1 MRDGWLILLF
11 AISIICNTYFFI
23 SAIPVFRDNVSVIKA
38 TVFGTIGYFFVH
50 TAVSAILITAGFFSV
65 EKTVLISLAVSL
77 LSVVFSV
84 VKFRLSTFKKIKFD
98 KKELLFFLA
107 IILVS
112 LILSKDKFGFY
123 GMGQDQGVYQTKA
136 AEFVYDNNSNVYN
149 FDYAF
154 ETFDDREDYTN
165 FRNQIKKLQ
174 GYYLL
179 GQNTP
184 TYAEP
189 EDGGMTGLE
198 GVYHGLPTWASIM
211 ALFGKMFGLAHMQDV
226 QTVFFICFLMMA
238 FYILENFKIKT
249 IVEAASI
256 LILAFSPI
264 VVWVSKSA
272 LTEMFLAVIAATYI
286 YLLCHENKDVRLF
299 MWIPVAIFSVYHV
312 SVYTMMP
319 LFVFAAWMNLFADKR
334 KRAVLPA
341 ILIPVSFQ
349 AGFLFSLENSEL
361 YTVINFLKPLS
372 KFITAFKTEDY
383 SDDTLA
389 FTAASYAVLACIIIT
404 LILYIILRNKK
415 ISDTL
420 EKAGKKNG
428 LIVKILSLCIFAFVI
443 FEYVKSNG
451 SFGLDPLRNIVSLSV
466 ASGLISLVLILIG
479 LILVK
484 SDKLKDTS
492 TLLIFPAFWYLLVW
506 CVMFK
511 PYINYFFYYG
521 RYDVPYIIIPI
532 VFLCV
537 LYRDFERTDWM
548 PAVCAAS
555 VFVYL
560 NYDVYLV
567 KNQDDTKVEW
577 DVVEIEIED
586 ERLQNSA
593 VVIDDDF
600 ETMLEWLFLVKA
612 SGADVFPKEKDLDA
626 QTDRLLKTYDNVYFM
641 YEHNGEFT
649 SDEPDIYEDVFSDDF
664 YVLTDASDIID
675 ASDISEIGEDEEING
690 IESITNKDFELIK
703 KYLFT
708 RSEDTSFEA
717 DSWTGYPDSFE
728 STQRVLEIYLLRGGN

>member
-38 TVFGTIGYFFVH
+38 TVFGTIGYFFVY

-65 EKTVLISLAVSL
+65 EKTVLITLAVSL
-77 LSVVFSV
+77 LSVIFSV
-84 VKFRLSTFKKIKFD
+84 IKFKLSPFKKIKFD
-98 KKELLFFLA
+98 KKELIFFLS

-112 LILSKDKFGFY
+112 LVLGKDKFGFY

-136 AEFVYDNNSNVYN
+136 AEFVFDNNSNEYN

-154 ETFDDREDYTN
+154 AAFEDREDFTN

-184 TYAEP
+184 TYADP

-211 ALFGKMFGLAHMQDV
+211 ALFGKMFGLSHMQDV
-226 QTVFFICFLMMA
+226 QTVFFICFIMMA

-249 IVEAASI
+249 VCEIASVTV
-256 LILAFSPI
+256 LAFSPI

-272 LTEMFLAVIAATYI
+272 LTEMFLAVIVATYI
-286 YLLCHENKDVRLF
+286 YLLCHENKNARLF
-299 MWIPVAIFSVYHV
+299 MWIPVAVFSVYHV
-312 SVYTMMP
+312 SAYTMMP
-319 LFVFAAWMNLFADKR
+319 LFVFTGWMNLFADKR

-341 ILIPVSFQ
+341 LLIPVSFQ

-389 FTAASYAVLACIIIT
+389 FTAVSAAVLACIIIT
-404 LILYIILRNKK
+404 LILYIILRYKK
-415 ISDTL
+415 ISGTF
-420 EKAGKKNG
+420 EKAGPKNG
-428 LIVKILSLCIFAFVI
+428 LIVKISSLLVFAFVI

-451 SFGLDPLRNIVSLSV
+451 SFTLDPLRNIVSISV
-466 ASGLISLVLILIG
+466 ASGFVSLLLILIG
-479 LILVK
+479 LLLVK
-484 SDKLKDTS
+484 SEKIKDTPV
-492 TLLIFPAFWYLLVW
+492 LFMFPAFWYLLVW

-521 RYDVPYIIIPI
+521 RYDVPYVIIPI

-537 LYRDFERTDWM
+537 LYRDFERTDWI

-567 KNQDDTKVEW
+567 KNQDDTKVAW
-577 DVVEIEIED
+577 DVIEIELED

-593 VVIDDDF
+593 VVINDDF
-600 ETMLEWLFLVKA
+600 ETMLEWFFLVKA
-612 SGADVFPKEKDLDA
+612 SGAEVFPMEKDFDA
-626 QTDRLLKTYDNVYFM
+626 QTERLLQTYDNVYFM
-641 YEHNGEFT
+641 YEYNAEAGSREETQF
-649 SDEPDIYEDVFSDDF
+649 SDDTFSDDF
-664 YVLTDASDIID
+664 YVLQDTSDLID
-675 ASDISEIGEDEEING
+675 ASDISEIGEEETRG
-690 IESITNKDFELIK
+690 IESITDKDFELIK

-717 DSWTGYPDSFE
+717 DSWTGYPESFE
-728 STQRVLEIYLLRGGN
+728 TAQRILEIHLLRGGN